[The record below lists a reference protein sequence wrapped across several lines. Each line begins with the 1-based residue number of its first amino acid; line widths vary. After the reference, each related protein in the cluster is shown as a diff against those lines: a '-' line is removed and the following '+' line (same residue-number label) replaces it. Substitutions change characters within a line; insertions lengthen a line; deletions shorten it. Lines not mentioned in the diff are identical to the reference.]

1 MVVRLGTGVFS
12 IDPRDT
18 GHGVRTPEFQKLK
31 GLFESVLGKKVVDKW
46 KYSRV
51 QVPACFQLPQEEDD
65 DASRDSGAF
74 VCVYLVDF
82 LKGTNADR
90 QANAKTVMSQREI
103 DWVLNDRG
111 DRGGK
116 AIMDWKTMRLCI
128 CNCVLQGREKV
139 TGRSYLLE
147 KSD

>member
-18 GHGVRTPEFQKLK
+18 GHGVRTPEFKKLK

-51 QVPACFQLPQEEDD
+51 QVPAGFQLPQEEDD

-82 LKGTNADR
+82 LKG
-90 QANAKTVMSQREI
+90 VF
-103 DWVLNDRG
+103 
-111 DRGGK
+111 
-116 AIMDWKTMRLCI
+116 
-128 CNCVLQGREKV
+128 GR
-139 TGRSYLLE
+139 LLE
-147 KSD
+147 RQKRG

>member
-1 MVVRLGTGVFS
+1 MVVRLGTGVLS

-18 GHGVRTPEFQKLK
+18 GHGVRTPEFKKLK
-31 GLFESVLGKKVVDKW
+31 GLFESALGKKVVDKW

-90 QANAKTVMSQREI
+90 QANAKTVLSQREI

-116 AIMDWKTMRLCI
+116 AIMDWKTMRLFI